1 MCRIEC
7 VCARLYA
14 AASHQSSL
22 IVARLFST
30 LQKKVVRL
38 AHYRYYFYV
47 APVMMKLT
55 VGVCIP
61 PAESIIVAR
70 SSRSSQCLLFCFSF
84 LVCVQ
89 FFAQNTHTDVILFI
103 FLFFFCFSNSFFCF
117 GHWPLLF
124 VAWTTLVLHCVA
136 MVPESTNTQQAR
148 FCSFFKKLLFRWEN
162 STFGCCY
169 HRICGIRFF
178 LKLSPAVCGRKI
190 ERCSIEKVFVYLR
203 F

>member
-1 MCRIEC
+1 MDDRLVAMKMMCRIEC

-103 FLFFFCFSNSFFCF
+103 YFFFFVSPILFSVLVIGHYCLSLGRPWFFIA
-117 GHWPLLF
+117 LLWSPNRPTHNRLDF
-124 VAWTTLVLHCVA
+124 V
-136 MVPESTNTQQAR
+136 R
-148 FCSFFKKLLFRWEN
+148 F
-162 STFGCCY
+162 
-169 HRICGIRFF
+169 
-178 LKLSPAVCGRKI
+178 
-190 ERCSIEKVFVYLR
+190 
-203 F
+203 

>member
-1 MCRIEC
+1 MC
-7 VCARLYA
+7 VCAFVRGGVTPIIA
-14 AASHQSSL
+14 NRCAFVFNAPKKSS
-22 IVARLFST
+22 
-30 LQKKVVRL
+30 
-38 AHYRYYFYV
+38 
-47 APVMMKLT
+47 P
-55 VGVCIP
+55 
-61 PAESIIVAR
+61 
-70 SSRSSQCLLFCFSF
+70 SSALPLLFLRCARDDEIDGRSVYPSRWEHHCCTE
-84 LVCVQ
+84 LTQ
-89 FFAQNTHTDVILFI
+89 FPVPLILF
-103 FLFFFCFSNSFFCF
+103 FLFGLCSVFRTKHTHGRNFIYLFFFFCFSNSFFCF

-169 HRICGIRFF
+169 HRICGIKFF

-203 F
+203 FWFQ